1 MNIYSMKNI
10 KGWKKYFEREL
21 TISNLSSKKR
31 GDVLVAKLRGGDDIE
46 LNNGKKV
53 DIEKMKDPDVDG
65 EWRDVDVAVSNITD
79 DEGHYDTEKASD
91 YLKKNN
97 RLTSVFLDEDDNK
110 IYKISDFKK
119 TVDFGSSG
127 SGRRIRENESIQAL
141 FLAKRISD
149 GVDIPESEEE
159 IRSILSE
166 LSEVLSNTKKI
177 KYDNN
182 QHCEVYV
189 SPTFVLDDNVID
201 YYMSDPSWI
210 STFSKVPNLLAKYN
224 VKNKPLI
231 PKSTRYRIYHIS
243 YKEQDSVP
251 AKIISTYNRINKE
264 FDYSVEFSKYN
275 PADVFLVDLDRIDEL
290 YTTIDSCTDILEL
303 NTAMNFMFDERVLI
317 PISLKRSGPSEGDT
331 LIVVNAEQEM
341 KLPEF
346 SVKGMRLS
354 NDVSKGIGTKIMTIS
369 TWDNHGQQIE
379 TVRNLSID
387 SPNTGQNVNIDGE
400 IDGKW
405 ARHGKISLS
414 WMMKFIEE
422 SNLYDRVRDYIE
434 DETISIFQN
443 LNRLNED
450 ELESILS
457 SINADILSMKKNM
470 KVEIL
475 SDVRG
480 RNIDGE
486 DKKRKLIS
494 KVQAMQIIRALALID
509 SHDNSENDREI
520 DKIVSNMMLYA
531 LSIKNP
537 NFESPRY
544 VRVVER

>member
-166 LSEVLSNTKKI
+166 LSEALSNTKKI

-182 QHCEVYV
+182 EYCEVYV

-201 YYMSDPSWI
+201 YYMSDLSWI
-210 STFSKVPNLLAKYN
+210 ATFSKVPNLLAKYN

-331 LIVVNAEQEM
+331 LIVVNAEHEM
-341 KLPEF
+341 KFPEF

-369 TWDNHGQQIE
+369 TWENDGQQIE

-414 WMMKFIEE
+414 WMIKFIEE

-434 DETISIFQN
+434 DEPISIFQN

-457 SINADILSMKKNM
+457 SINTDILSMEKNM

-486 DKKRKLIS
+486 EKKRKLIS

-509 SHDNSENDREI
+509 SHDNSEKDREI

-544 VRVVER
+544 VRAVER